1 MTSELQLELD
11 GVLTDHTVED
21 GIFFF
26 ELSLSEDVLDNGV
39 KNHLIDLVAS
49 ISELVLIII
58 VVDSFL
64 ITFFLSLETSEQE
77 ASELSELLVEIV
89 WGNNIENK
97 LDFLSLVFVS
107 SDPGDLSL
115 SELSELSFLLIV
127 LLLPSTSRVIVVV
140 VLSVLLGSSFSE
152 IIALSLV
159 VTLVVALTS
168 TFVVLRVVLLHL
180 GLSLDGFLNLSVNKG
195 DVY

>member
-1 MTSELQLELD
+1 LTSELQLELD

-49 ISELVLIII
+49 ISEFVLIFI

-77 ASELSELLVEIV
+77 ASKLSELLGEIV
-89 WGNNIENK
+89 WSNNIENK

-115 SELSELSFLLIV
+115 SELSKLSFLLIV

-140 VLSVLLGSSFSE
+140 IFSVLLGSSFSE

-159 VTLVVALTS
+159 VTLVIALTS

>member
-1 MTSELQLELD
+1 MTSELELKLD
-11 GVLTDHTVED
+11 CVLAYHSVED
-21 GIFFF
+21 GILFF
-26 ELSLSEDVLDNGV
+26 ELSLSENVLDNSV
-39 KNHLIDLVAS
+39 QNNLIDLVTS
-49 ISELVLIII
+49 ISQLVHIFV
-58 VVDSFL
+58 VVDTFL
-64 ITFFLSLETSEQE
+64 ITFFLGLQISEQE
-77 ASELSELLVEIV
+77 ASELSKFLCEIV
-89 WGNNIENK
+89 WGNNIQNK

-115 SELSELSFLLIV
+115 SKLSELSFLLIV

-140 VLSVLLGSSFSE
+140 FSVLLGSSFGE
-152 IIALSLV
+152 IVAFSLV
-159 VTLVVALTS
+159 VSLVVALTS

>member
-1 MTSELQLELD
+1 LTSELQLELD

-26 ELSLSEDVLDNGV
+26 ELSFSEDVLDNGV

-49 ISELVLIII
+49 ISELVLIFI

-77 ASELSELLVEIV
+77 ASKLSELLGEIV
-89 WGNNIENK
+89 WSNNIENK

-107 SDPGDLSL
+107 SDPSDLSL
-115 SELSELSFLLIV
+115 SELSKLSFLLIV

-140 VLSVLLGSSFSE
+140 ILSVLLGSTFSE

-159 VTLVVALTS
+159 VTLVIALTS

>member
-1 MTSELQLELD
+1 
-11 GVLTDHTVED
+11 
-21 GIFFF
+21 
-26 ELSLSEDVLDNGV
+26 
-39 KNHLIDLVAS
+39 
-49 ISELVLIII
+49 VLIFI

-77 ASELSELLVEIV
+77 ASKLSELLGEIV
-89 WGNNIENK
+89 WSNNIENK

-107 SDPGDLSL
+107 SDPSDLSL
-115 SELSELSFLLIV
+115 SELSKLSFLLIV

-140 VLSVLLGSSFSE
+140 IFSVLLGSSFSE

-159 VTLVVALTS
+159 VTLVIALTS

-180 GLSLDGFLNLSVNKG
+180 GLSLNGFLNLSVNKG

>member
-26 ELSLSEDVLDNGV
+26 ELGLSEDVLDNGV

-115 SELSELSFLLIV
+115 SELSKLSFLLIV

-159 VTLVVALTS
+159 VTLVIALTS

>member
-1 MTSELQLELD
+1 L
-11 GVLTDHTVED
+11 H
-21 GIFFF
+21 
-26 ELSLSEDVLDNGV
+26 NGV
-39 KNHLIDLVAS
+39 ENHLIDLVTS
-49 ISELVLIII
+49 LSELVLIFV
-58 VVDSFL
+58 VVDTFL
-64 ITFFLSLETSEQE
+64 FTFFLSLQTSEQE
-77 ASELSELLVEIV
+77 PSKLSELLCEIV
-89 WGNNIENK
+89 WGNNIQNK

-115 SELSELSFLLIV
+115 SEFSKLSFLLSV

-140 VLSVLLGSSFSE
+140 ILSVLLGSSFSK

-159 VTLVVALTS
+159 VSLVVALTS

-195 DVY
+195 NVY

>member
-1 MTSELQLELD
+1 LTSELQLELD

-26 ELSLSEDVLDNGV
+26 ELSFSEDVLDNGV

-49 ISELVLIII
+49 ISELVLIFI

-77 ASELSELLVEIV
+77 ASKLSELLGEIV
-89 WGNNIENK
+89 WSNNIENK

-115 SELSELSFLLIV
+115 RELSKLSFLLIV

-140 VLSVLLGSSFSE
+140 IFSVLLGSSFSE

-159 VTLVVALTS
+159 VTLVIALTS

>member
-1 MTSELQLELD
+1 MSSELQLKLD

-21 GIFFF
+21 GVFLF

-49 ISELVLIII
+49 LGELVLIL
-58 VVDSFL
+58 VVLYTFL
-64 ITFFLSLETSEQE
+64 IAFILSLETSEQE
-77 ASELSELLVEIV
+77 TSELSELLDEIV
-89 WGNNIENK
+89 WSNDIENK

-107 SDPGDLSL
+107 SNPGDLSL
-115 SELSELSFLLIV
+115 SELSKLSFLLIV
-127 LLLPSTSRVIVVV
+127 LLLPSASLVIVVV
-140 VLSVLLGSSFSE
+140 ILAVLLGSSLSE
-152 IIALSLV
+152 IIALTLV
-159 VTLVVALTS
+159 VSLIVALTS

-195 DVY
+195 NVH

>member
-1 MTSELQLELD
+1 LTSELQLELD
-11 GVLTDHTVED
+11 SVLTNHTVED

-49 ISELVLIII
+49 ISEFVLIFI

-77 ASELSELLVEIV
+77 ASKLSELLGEIV
-89 WGNNIENK
+89 WSNNIENK

-115 SELSELSFLLIV
+115 SELSKLSFLLIV

-140 VLSVLLGSSFSE
+140 IFSVLLGSSFSE

-159 VTLVVALTS
+159 VTLVIALTS

>member
-26 ELSLSEDVLDNGV
+26 ELSFSEDVLDNGV

-49 ISELVLIII
+49 ISELVLIFI

-77 ASELSELLVEIV
+77 ASKLSELLGEIV
-89 WGNNIENK
+89 WSNNIENK

-115 SELSELSFLLIV
+115 SELSKLSFLLIV

-140 VLSVLLGSSFSE
+140 ILSVLLGSTFSE

-159 VTLVVALTS
+159 VTLVIALTS